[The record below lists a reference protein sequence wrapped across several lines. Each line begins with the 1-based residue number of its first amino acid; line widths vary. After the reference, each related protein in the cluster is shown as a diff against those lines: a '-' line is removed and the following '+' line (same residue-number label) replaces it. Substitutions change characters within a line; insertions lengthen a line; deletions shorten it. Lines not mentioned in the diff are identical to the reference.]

1 MRTRR
6 PGVVLTYLLLA
17 GVPPALA
24 HHLDTGNTQISFE
37 IERFGLHWFSAA
49 FRELSGEFTL
59 EPDGR
64 GGRLTVT
71 VRTAS
76 IDSHS
81 TYWNERLR
89 SVAFLDTGQFPEMI
103 YRSERIEL
111 DGAQRATVQGEL
123 TLHGVTRPLA
133 LLVTDI
139 DCPLSVADPLLPCRF
154 LGRATLRRSDFGIA
168 HGFWQGGDTVE
179 IVVRGK

>member
-1 MRTRR
+1 MGLRC
-6 PGVVLTYLLLA
+6 PGAAVTCLLLA
-17 GVPPALA
+17 AAAPVLA
-24 HHLDTGNTQISFE
+24 HHLDPGNTQISFE
-37 IERFGLHWFSAA
+37 IERLGLHWFSAA
-49 FRELSGEFTL
+49 FREVSGEFTL

-81 TYWNERLR
+81 AYWNERLR
-89 SVAFLDTGQFPEMI
+89 SVAYLDTGQFPEMI
-103 YRSERIEL
+103 FRSRSIEL
-111 DGAQRATVQGEL
+111 DGARRATIQGEL

-139 DCPLSVADPLLPCRF
+139 DCPLAASDAPRCRF
-154 LGRATLRRSDFGIA
+154 FGRGTLRRSEFGIA
-168 HGFWQGGDTVE
+168 HGFWQGGDAVE
-179 IVVRGK
+179 IVVRGN